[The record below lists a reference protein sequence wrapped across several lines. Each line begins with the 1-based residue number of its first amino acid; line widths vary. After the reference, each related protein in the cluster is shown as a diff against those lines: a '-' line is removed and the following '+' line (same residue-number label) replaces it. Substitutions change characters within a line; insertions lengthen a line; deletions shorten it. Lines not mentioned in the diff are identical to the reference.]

1 MTLDDLNMTNYPPM
15 DGGSGTPDG
24 DAGRP
29 PLPSEESAA
38 LPPDI
43 LPAGPAEQTP
53 GTAPSQ
59 APPPLPEAPATGATP
74 TPAPGIAVPAA
85 TPIDTPFDPSVM
97 GNPAGPV
104 ETEPMPASR
113 PQRPSASG
121 ASLGDVLRGNMLL
134 PVLLI
139 GGVIGVYLLSLR
151 GGPAVASAEQKQT
164 ELRVDTML
172 TALSADPA
180 NGQRAEEVVRS
191 FYCDARQRQ
200 VPRDNLR
207 ANPFVFVIGGG
218 EAEPGAKPSRQEHI
232 LRIEELKEARLMA
245 EELRLQSVMRGPQGS
260 TAVISDKLVQQGQ
273 VINGW
278 TVETI
283 EPRRVV
289 LKWRDYTH
297 ELKLKR

>member
-15 DGGSGTPDG
+15 EGGSDTPED
-24 DAGRP
+24 DASRP
-29 PLPSEESAA
+29 PLPSEESTD

-43 LPAGPAEQTP
+43 LPAGPADSP
-53 GTAPSQ
+53 PAAAPAQ
-59 APPPLPEAPATGATP
+59 APPPLPEAEALDPSP
-74 TPAPGIAVPAA
+74 VPAPGIAVPDANPA
-85 TPIDTPFDPSVM
+85 DPSAM
-97 GNPAGPV
+97 GEPAGPV

-113 PQRPSASG
+113 PQRATGSS

-139 GGVIGVYLLSLR
+139 GGVIGVYLLSLT
-151 GGPAVASAEQKQT
+151 GGPAIASAEQKQT

-172 TALSADPA
+172 TALAADPT
-180 NGQRAEEVVRS
+180 NGKRAEEVVRS

-200 VPRDNLR
+200 VPRKDLR
-207 ANPFVFVIGGG
+207 ANPFVFVIAGDSSD
-218 EAEPGAKPSRQEHI
+218 PGAKPSRREHI
-232 LRIEELKEARLMA
+232 LRVEELKEARLMA
-245 EELRLQSVMRGPQGS
+245 QELRLQSVMQGPQGS

-283 EPRRVV
+283 EPRRVI